1 MSFYTRT
8 SFEGGFTQILKTTY
22 YYVNEK
28 ILLCCTASNC
38 FSVTYLLEK
47 SGKYFPCR
55 VSSSQKALTFL
66 SVASSAVVDRST
78 IEY

>member
-28 ILLCCTASNC
+28 ILFYCTASSC

-55 VSSSQKALTFL
+55 VSNSQKALTFF
-66 SVASSAVVDRST
+66 SVASSAVADRST
-78 IEY
+78 IQD